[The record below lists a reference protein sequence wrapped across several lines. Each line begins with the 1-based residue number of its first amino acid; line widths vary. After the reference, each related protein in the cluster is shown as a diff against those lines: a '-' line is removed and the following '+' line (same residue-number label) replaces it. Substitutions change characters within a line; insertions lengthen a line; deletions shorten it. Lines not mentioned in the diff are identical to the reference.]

1 MWYAGVSASV
11 GKGLFIDQ
19 RRAVLQQA
27 KIGVNASIEERRVI
41 YNTLLYE
48 AGSAYWDWFKAYNEV
63 QVYTNGL
70 AFAQQRF
77 EATKN
82 TAVLGERPY
91 IDTLESIIQVQNRQ
105 ISLQQAQ
112 LDYKNATAR
121 LGIYLWVDGIIP
133 A

>member
-1 MWYAGVSASV
+1 M
-11 GKGLFIDQ
+11 
-19 RRAVLQQA
+19 QQA

-112 LDYKNATAR
+112 LDYKNATSAIGH
-121 LGIYLWVDGIIP
+121 LFVGGWNYT